1 MNKLSMK
8 AVCAASCLLLTA
20 MASCS
25 SDIESPI
32 SPAKEQE
39 KGMFSV
45 FGGVQEA
52 KVQRSA
58 AREFNIG
65 DFSTPTLKTSLEHS
79 QIKAASNPFFWE
91 KEDALWVKKTDG
103 TYVSSTKSDLVGKSA
118 SAKFYFTGLY
128 EDPTYSVFYTGGDA
142 GDKVTIASTQ
152 TQSAPNNTQHIGKSG
167 DCGYAIAARNTSG
180 IYEFSL
186 QHKAAYVCVSPRMTD
201 AALGKNIVLKKV
213 KLTSANT
220 NIAGTFDFSTGDLD
234 LQNPTSASK
243 TIEITAGD
251 KGFPLTGTT
260 SATALTNS
268 SVYAV
273 IAPGTHTITVEY
285 TIFDETTNFT
295 GTIVQELPQ
304 HNFEVNTVTDIVKD
318 LNTAIYDLDA
328 QKFYLWDAKNS
339 YWEGETGTIP
349 RWESDPKNDNYPK
362 NESDP
367 RFTNKS
373 TTPANTAVNLPNVN
387 ELMWLAQRGDP
398 HYELSSQIIFKS
410 GGHINQG
417 AGLWVK
423 KKSQIEGYS
432 TTAAP
437 DGTDFS
443 KKNPSL
449 TLSIQEGRPTGDI
462 NNYFFLPAYG
472 FYYEGKVTEQVTN
485 GLYFSNY
492 RPGQTIVSFYFE
504 KPNKLF
510 LTTVTDVASSTL
522 WTVQ

>member
-1 MNKLSMK
+1 MK

-91 KEDALWVKKTDG
+91 KEDAIWVKKTDN
-103 TYVSSTKSDLVGKSA
+103 TYVSSTKSDLVGKA
-118 SAKFYFTGLY
+118 ESAKFYFSGLY
-128 EDPTYSVFYTGGDA
+128 EDQSYPVYYTGGA
-142 GDKVTIASTQ
+142 VGDKVTIASAQ
-152 TQSAPNNTQHIGKSG
+152 KQSEPNNTQHIGKSG
-167 DCGYAIAARNTSG
+167 DCGYATATRNNSG

-201 AALGKNIVLKKV
+201 ATLGQNIVLKKV
-213 KLTSANT
+213 KLTSAST
-220 NIAGTFDFSTGDLD
+220 NIAGTFDFSTGELKD
-234 LQNPTSASK
+234 PTSTSQ

-251 KGFPLTGTT
+251 NGFPLTGTT

-285 TIFDETTNFT
+285 TIFDKTTDFT
-295 GTIVQELPQ
+295 GTIIQELPS
-304 HNFEVNTVTDIVKD
+304 HNFAVNTVTDIVKD

-328 QKFYLWDAKNS
+328 QKFYMWGAQES
-339 YWEGETGTIP
+339 YWNGVTGAIP
-349 RWESDPKNDNYPK
+349 MWLGDPKNDNYPK
-362 NESDP
+362 DASDL
-367 RFTNKS
+367 RFTDKGW
-373 TTPANTAVNLPNVN
+373 TPRYTAVNLPNVN

-410 GGHINQG
+410 GGHIKQG

-437 DGTDFS
+437 NGTDYRTTDP
-443 KKNPSL
+443 KLNAPV
-449 TLSIQEGRPTGDI
+449 TQGRPSGDI

-472 FYYEGKVTEQVTN
+472 AYAVGGLMGQVSDGVYYSNRRSLANTVVGINFDKSVIHVTGLDDFYAA
-485 GLYFSNY
+485 
-492 RPGQTIVSFYFE
+492 P
-504 KPNKLF
+504 
-510 LTTVTDVASSTL
+510 L
-522 WTVQ
+522 WTVK